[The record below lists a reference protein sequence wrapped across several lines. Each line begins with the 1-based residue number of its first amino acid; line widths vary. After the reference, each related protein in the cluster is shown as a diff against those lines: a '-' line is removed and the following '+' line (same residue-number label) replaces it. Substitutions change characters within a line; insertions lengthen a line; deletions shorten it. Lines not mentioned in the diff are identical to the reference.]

1 MASEPT
7 DAPDSPLGLGRMFAE
22 ALAAKDFER
31 IAELLDPEVDF
42 QGLTPRRTWQA
53 VGPAQTVDE
62 ILTTWLEESDHVD
75 ELVSVETGTFA
86 DRSTLSYVLR
96 GHNEDGPFTFEQ
108 QAYFTER
115 DGRIDWMRVLCS
127 GFRPPA

>member
-1 MASEPT
+1 MAPEPT
-7 DAPDSPLGLGRMFAE
+7 DGPDAPPVLGRMFAE

-42 QGLTPRRTWQA
+42 RGLTPRRSWEA
-53 VGPAQTVDE
+53 IGPDQTVDE
-62 ILTTWLEESDHVD
+62 ILTSWLEESDHVD

-86 DRSTLSYVLR
+86 DRATLSYALR

-108 QAYFTER
+108 RAYFTER
-115 DGRIDWMRVLCS
+115 DGRIDWMRVVCS
-127 GFRPPA
+127 GFRPTA

>member
-86 DRSTLSYVLR
+86 DRSTLSYALR

-108 QAYFTER
+108 RAYFTER

-127 GFRPPA
+127 GFRPTG